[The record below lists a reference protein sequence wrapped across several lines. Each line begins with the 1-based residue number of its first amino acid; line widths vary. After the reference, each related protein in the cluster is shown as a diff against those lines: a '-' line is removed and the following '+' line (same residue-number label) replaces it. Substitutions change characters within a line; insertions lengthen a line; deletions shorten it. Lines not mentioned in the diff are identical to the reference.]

1 MSSGRTVT
9 DVPRYEDL
17 PSDVEQALVSALS
30 SLGLPLLSVATET
43 SPSRIE
49 WLSAG
54 AEALLSEAEAILG
67 LSTAEKSEF
76 ERQLLELVT
85 THARTE
91 PASSDPETM
100 DRETVLESPNCASLP
115 LRVTSTPFDET
126 KSRSLVLLADLRA
139 RRLAERAYR
148 RAEERF
154 ERLVETLAS
163 GVWILRS
170 GRIIYANRAG
180 AELLAADR
188 NLLVGVAFAEL
199 CEPEDQG
206 VFLENLG
213 RVSKGESVSPLEYR
227 LRARDQRQLIVEMST
242 VALEYDGG
250 QAVLAFGRDVTL
262 RKRAEQGQLRA
273 DRLSALGLL
282 AGGMA
287 HALNNPLTYVL
298 LNLEHVARHL
308 PSLASDRLAVT
319 DVVARLEEAR
329 EGAER
334 MATIVKRMRGFA
346 RTEETASRVLD
357 VRSVIESVVE
367 LIGHELHHRGKLTMR
382 FDAMPQV
389 IANQS
394 KLEQICLGL
403 LLFAAE
409 MLPDDVSRR
418 PEVRLSL
425 GVDERHFAV
434 LEVVCEGCTM
444 EDGEIERL
452 LDPFAQSDESRAA
465 GFGLSVCR
473 GLVEQLGGTLVAH
486 AFPGNGLLLRTSLP
500 CIQASRAKESSVPR
514 SERPSVA
521 PSAMGRGRILVVDDD
536 PGIGKAL
543 RLLFEDEHDVTC
555 FVDPQEALRELLRDA
570 GYDLVFCDLMMPKLS
585 GMDLYQVLRFN
596 RPGYESRMV
605 FMTGGAFTAA
615 ARAFLAQVTNA
626 RIEKPFNV
634 QALRFLLKQRI
645 RRERT

>member
-1 MSSGRTVT
+1 MT
-9 DVPRYEDL
+9 DVPPYEEL
-17 PSDVEQALVSALS
+17 PNDVEQALLSALE
-30 SLGLPLLSVATET
+30 SLGLPLLSVSTET
-43 SPSRIE
+43 GMGRIE

-54 AEALLSEAEAILG
+54 AEALLSDAEAMMG
-67 LSTAEKSEF
+67 LSTAERSEF
-76 ERQLLELVT
+76 ERQLLGVAT
-85 THARTE
+85 PRDTSHADVPE
-91 PASSDPETM
+91 SDTI
-100 DRETVLESPNCASLP
+100 DRETVLESPKASSLP
-115 LRVTSTPFDET
+115 LRITSTPFDET
-126 KSRSLVLLADLRA
+126 KTRSLVLLADLRG
-139 RRLAERAYR
+139 RRLAEAAYR

-170 GRIIYANRAG
+170 GRIIYANHAG

-188 NLLVGVAFAEL
+188 NLLVGVAFTEL
-199 CEPEDQG
+199 CEPEDQA
-206 VFLENLG
+206 VFLENLE
-213 RVSKGESVSPLEYR
+213 RVSRGESVSALEYR
-227 LRARDQRQLIVEMST
+227 LRARDQRQLVVEMST

-298 LNLEHVARHL
+298 LNLEHVARYL
-308 PSLASDRLAVT
+308 PSLASDKLAVA
-319 DVVARLEEAR
+319 DVMARLEEAR

-346 RTEETASRVLD
+346 RTEESASRVLD
-357 VRSVIESVVE
+357 VRSVVEAVVE

-389 IANQS
+389 MANQS

-425 GVDERHFAV
+425 GVDERHFAL
-434 LEVVCEGCTM
+434 LEVVCEGCTI
-444 EDGEIERL
+444 EESEIERL
-452 LDPFAQSDESRAA
+452 LDPFTQSEESRAA

-473 GLVEQLGGTLVAH
+473 GLVEQLGGTLIAR
-486 AFPGNGLLLRTSLP
+486 AFPGNGLLLRTCLP
-500 CIQASRAKESSVPR
+500 CVPSSRVPESTVPR
-514 SERPSVA
+514 SSRPSVA
-521 PSAMGRGRILVVDDD
+521 PSTVGRGRILLVDDD
-536 PGIGKAL
+536 PGIGKGL
-543 RLLFEDEHDVTC
+543 RLLLEDEHDVTC
-555 FVDPQEALRELLRDA
+555 FEDPQEALRELLRDS
-570 GYDLVFCDLMMPKLS
+570 GYDLIFCDLMMPKLS

-596 RPGYESRMV
+596 RPGYETRMV
-605 FMTGGAFTAA
+605 FMSGGAFTAA
-615 ARAFLAQVTNA
+615 ARAFLSQVTNA

-634 QALRFLLKQRI
+634 QALRSLLKQRI
-645 RRERT
+645 RRDA